1 MARPRKKGLDYFP
14 FDVDFFSDKKIK
26 RLRAKFGK
34 DGIMV
39 YVYLLCEI
47 YRKGYYIDYDED
59 LILDIS
65 DEFNMS
71 ENCTKQIMNYLLSR
85 SLFDNTLAMSVKVL
99 TAASIQR
106 RYQKAVIKRG
116 EKRDIEVEGE
126 FWVLKKEETESY
138 IKVCNNESFSGNN
151 EVFLENNSNKSVKND
166 TKESKVKKSKVNES
180 KEETAG
186 KPPDYSSK
194 IDYNCIFELFNKI
207 CKSYPKIT
215 AYSEDRKK
223 AIRERLESGYTVDD
237 FKTVFE
243 KAENSDFLKGN
254 NRNWSANFDWLIKDA
269 NIAKVLDGN
278 YDDRSSNQQK
288 EYSFDLDEYK
298 VLINDFGDEE
308 SR

>member
-47 YRKGYYIDYDED
+47 YRNGYYIDYDED

-65 DEFNMS
+65 DEFNIS

-106 RYQKAVIKRG
+106 RYQKAVVKRG
-116 EKRDIEVEGE
+116 EKRDIEVEVK
-126 FWVLKKEETESY
+126 FWVLKKEETEDY

-151 EVFLENNSNKSVKND
+151 DVFLENNPDKSEKNAIKKSKV
-166 TKESKVKKSKVNES
+166 KESKVKKNREES
-180 KEETAG
+180 ADEKT
-186 KPPDYSSK
+186 
-194 IDYNCIFELFNKI
+194 DYNIIFELFNEI

-215 AYSEDRKK
+215 AYSEARKK
-223 AIRERLESGYTVDD
+223 AIKARLKSGYTVND
-237 FKTVFE
+237 FKRLFE
-243 KAENSDFLKGN
+243 NAENSEFLKGKN
-254 NRNWSANFDWLIKDA
+254 DRNWTANFDWLVKDA
-269 NIAKVLDGN
+269 NMAKTLDGN
-278 YDDRSSNQQK
+278 YNNLTDTNK
-288 EYSFDLDEYK
+288 KNYSFDLDEYK
-298 VLINDFGDEE
+298 ELMNDFGDDE
-308 SR
+308 SG